1 MKLKTMVL
9 LAMALGCGLVA
20 MVGVQQ
26 VLAERKTDGGN
37 KVSVLVARMEIEP
50 GAELR
55 EENVAF
61 EDREVQTVPQGAVTD
76 AEQYKRRATTVRLFP
91 GELILQ
97 AKMGEPGVIGV
108 AAQIPKGMRVVAVP
122 VNATSS
128 ISGMVSAGNKV
139 DILLTYARQKNGVQ
153 FKKTKTILTNI
164 EVFSVDKVRH
174 QDSADASKA
183 SAKPENVSLL
193 VTPQQ
198 AQTLSYATQSGQLQ
212 LTLRS
217 TSDDVLVETTE
228 IDDEAFEGVDT
239 EDGVKL
245 AEEEEE
251 EPVPTKVS
259 NTQVSGNGQDQLK
272 AFLNPNVPAPSESVP
287 MPSMDTPPAAPKN
300 TWSITIYDGEEK
312 RVETLEI
319 VPEREAPDTE
329 PAKSEPTA
337 SAATPE
343 KSGGADVGSWL
354 RRLISEPKTKTD
366 KSKTTQQ
373 AAPNL
378 ELPAEA
384 KAS

>member
-1 MKLKTMVL
+1 MHAPFTRIRACPLCYRITLVIRVL
-9 LAMALGCGLVA
+9 LAAGFLPTGLIKLLGYRFTSLPADSGPIGAFFEA
-20 MVGVQQ
+20 MY
-26 VLAERKTDGGN
+26 
-37 KVSVLVARMEIEP
+37 
-50 GAELR
+50 
-55 EENVAF
+55 
-61 EDREVQTVPQGAVTD
+61 QTGTYWQFIGAVQITG
-76 AEQYKRRATTVRLFP
+76 ALLLLLP
-91 GELILQ
+91 
-97 AKMGEPGVIGV
+97 P
-108 AAQIPKGMRVVAVP
+108 AAHLGAAIVV
-122 VNATSS
+122 S
-128 ISGMVSAGNKV
+128 
-139 DILLTYARQKNGVQ
+139 
-153 FKKTKTILTNI
+153 ILTNI
-164 EVFSVDKVRH
+164 VIFSVDIVRH

-198 AQTLSYATQSGQLQ
+198 AQTLSYATQNGQLQ

-217 TSDDVLVETTE
+217 TTDDVAVETTE
-228 IDDEAFEGVDT
+228 IDDEAFEGIDT
-239 EDGVKL
+239 DEGVKVSEEDP
-245 AEEEEE
+245 AE
-251 EPVPTKVS
+251 PAPTKVS
-259 NTQVSGNGQDQLK
+259 NTQMSGTEQDRLK

>member
-26 VLAERKTDGGN
+26 VLAERKSSGGN
-37 KVSVLVARMEIEP
+37 KVSVLVARMEIDA
-50 GAELR
+50 GAELK

-61 EDREVQTVPQGAVTD
+61 EEREVQTVPQGAVTD

-128 ISGMVSAGNKV
+128 ISGMVTAGNKV
-139 DILLTYARQKNGVQ
+139 DIVLTYARQKNGVQ

-164 EVFSVDKVRH
+164 EIFSVDKVRH

-198 AQTLSYATQSGQLQ
+198 AQTLSYATQNGQLQ

-217 TSDDVLVETTE
+217 TTDDVAVETTE
-228 IDDEAFEGVDT
+228 IDDEAFEGIDT
-239 EDGVKL
+239 DEGVKVSEEDP
-245 AEEEEE
+245 AE
-251 EPVPTKVS
+251 PAPTKVS
-259 NTQVSGNGQDQLK
+259 NTQMSGTEQDRLK
-272 AFLNPNVPAPSESVP
+272 SFLNPNVPAPSESVP

>member
-26 VLAERKTDGGN
+26 VLAERKSSGGN
-37 KVSVLVARMEIEP
+37 KVSVLVARMEIDA
-50 GAELR
+50 GAELK

-61 EDREVQTVPQGAVTD
+61 EEREDQTIPQGAVTD
-76 AEQYKRRATTVRLFP
+76 PEQYKRRATTVRLFP

-128 ISGMVSAGNKV
+128 ISGMVTAGNKV
-139 DILLTYARQKNGVQ
+139 DIVLTYARQKNGVQ

-164 EVFSVDKVRH
+164 EIFSVDKVRH

-198 AQTLSYATQSGQLQ
+198 AQTLSYATQNGQLQ

-217 TSDDVLVETTE
+217 TTDDVAVETTE
-228 IDDEAFEGVDT
+228 IDDEAFEGIDT
-239 EDGVKL
+239 DEGVKVSEEDP
-245 AEEEEE
+245 AE
-251 EPVPTKVS
+251 PAPTKVS
-259 NTQVSGNGQDQLK
+259 NTQMSGTEQDRLK

>member
-37 KVSVLVARMEIEP
+37 KVSVLVARMEIDA
-50 GAELR
+50 GAELK

-61 EDREVQTVPQGAVTD
+61 EEREVQTVPQGAVTD

-128 ISGMVSAGNKV
+128 ISGMVTAGNKV
-139 DILLTYARQKNGVQ
+139 DIVLTYARQKNGVQ

-164 EVFSVDKVRH
+164 EIFSVDKVRH

-198 AQTLSYATQSGQLQ
+198 AQTLSYATQNGQLQ

-217 TSDDVLVETTE
+217 TTDDVAVETTE
-228 IDDEAFEGVDT
+228 IDDEAFEGIDT
-239 EDGVKL
+239 DEGVKVSEEDP
-245 AEEEEE
+245 AE
-251 EPVPTKVS
+251 PAPTKVS
-259 NTQVSGNGQDQLK
+259 NTQMSGTEQDRLK
-272 AFLNPNVPAPSESVP
+272 SFLNPNVPSPSAETPQPELEVP
-287 MPSMDTPPAAPKN
+287 AIAPKN

-319 VPEREAPDTE
+319 VPEKEE
-329 PAKSEPTA
+329 FQENPAAGEPTA

-343 KSGGADVGSWL
+343 KKGGADVGSWL
-354 RRLISEPKTKTD
+354 RQLISEPRTKAD
-366 KSKTTQQ
+366 QSKSNQP
-373 AAPNL
+373 AARKMDATNQSN
-378 ELPAEA
+378 AG
-384 KAS
+384 

>member
-26 VLAERKTDGGN
+26 VLAERKSSGGN
-37 KVSVLVARMEIEP
+37 KVSVLVARMEIDA
-50 GAELR
+50 GAELK

-61 EDREVQTVPQGAVTD
+61 EEREVQTVPQGAVTD

-128 ISGMVSAGNKV
+128 ISGMVTAGNKV
-139 DILLTYARQKNGVQ
+139 DIVLTYARQKNGVQ

-164 EVFSVDKVRH
+164 EIFSVDKVRH

-198 AQTLSYATQSGQLQ
+198 AQTLSYATQNGQLQ

-217 TSDDVLVETTE
+217 TTDDVAVETTE
-228 IDDEAFEGVDT
+228 IDDEAFEGIDT
-239 EDGVKL
+239 DEGVKVS
-245 AEEEEE
+245 EEDPRPRRRLRNLSWKCLRSRRRTPGRSRFTMAKRSEWKRSKSF
-251 EPVPTKVS
+251 PRKKSSKRTQRLVS
-259 NTQVSGNGQDQLK
+259 RRHRLRHRRR
-272 AFLNPNVPAPSESVP
+272 
-287 MPSMDTPPAAPKN
+287 
-300 TWSITIYDGEEK
+300 
-312 RVETLEI
+312 RVERTW
-319 VPEREAPDTE
+319 A
-329 PAKSEPTA
+329 
-337 SAATPE
+337 
-343 KSGGADVGSWL
+343 VGCGS
-354 RRLISEPKTKTD
+354 
-366 KSKTTQQ
+366 
-373 AAPNL
+373 
-378 ELPAEA
+378 
-384 KAS
+384 